1 MKALILAGGKGTR
14 LSPLTGDAI
23 PKPMAVMDGKP
34 VLLRAVESLKRYGVT
49 DFIFTVG
56 HLHEK
61 ITDFFGDGSRFGV
74 KIFYLVESAPLGSG
88 GALFYAK
95 EFTDDTLLV
104 CSGDTVFDI
113 DVNRML
119 DFHRRNRAEITL
131 LVHPNGHPFD
141 SDLIVTEGDRVTDID
156 FKGGER
162 NYFYENKVNAGFFLF
177 EKTALDFFTE
187 PKKANIERDFL
198 YHMIKNG
205 RPVYAYSST
214 EYIKDVGTPERFLAV
229 EREVQAGIPEAR
241 SLSRPQK
248 CVFLDRDGVLNDYRG
263 FIRTPAELN
272 VIPGAGAAVKQ
283 LNQAGFLTVLVTNQP
298 VIARGE
304 CTYEGLNEIHRKLET
319 ELGKEGGYLDAIYFC
334 PHHPDSGFEGEI
346 KELKTDCACR
356 KPKTGM
362 VDAACERFHIDR
374 ARSFLIGDADTDI
387 LCGKNAGVTTV
398 LVPSDRPA
406 KGEPPAD
413 YNAEDLSDAVRWI
426 SERDREYNTRG
437 EKT

>member
-14 LSPLTGDAI
+14 LSLLTGDTV
-23 PKPMAVMDGKP
+23 PKPMAMMDGKP
-34 VLLRAVESLKRYGVT
+34 VLLRAVESLKQHGIT

-61 ITDFFGDGSRFGV
+61 ITNFFGDGSRFGV
-74 KIFYLVESAPLGSG
+74 KIFYLVESSPLGSG

-95 EFTDDTLLV
+95 DFTDDTLLV
-104 CSGDTVFDI
+104 CSGDTVFNI
-113 DVNRML
+113 DVQRMTE
-119 DFHRRNRAEITL
+119 FHRRNHAEITL

-141 SDLIVTEGDRVTDID
+141 SDLIVTDGDRVIDID
-156 FKGGER
+156 FKGNER

-187 PKKANIERDFL
+187 PKKINIEHDFL

-214 EYIKDVGTPERFLAV
+214 EYIKDVGTPDRFAAV
-229 EREVQAGIPEAR
+229 ENEVRAGIPTAR
-241 SLSRPQK
+241 SLSEPQK

-263 FIRTPAELN
+263 FIRTPDELT
-272 VIPGAGAAVKQ
+272 VIPGVGTAIKR

-298 VIARGE
+298 VVARGE
-304 CTYEGLNEIHRKLET
+304 CTHEGLRKIHRKLET
-319 ELGKEGGYLDAIYFC
+319 ELGKEGGYLDAIYLC
-334 PHHPDSGFEGEI
+334 PHHPDSGFEGEV
-346 KELKTDCACR
+346 KELKIDCDCR

-362 VDAACERFHIDR
+362 IDAACERFHIDR
-374 ARSFLIGDADTDI
+374 SRSFMIGDADTDI

-398 LVPSDRPA
+398 RVPSACPA
-406 KGEPPAD
+406 KGNPPAD
-413 YNAEDLSDAVRWI
+413 YNANDLSDAIEWI
-426 SERDREYNTRG
+426 FDREREYNTKG
-437 EKT
+437 GK

>member
-14 LSPLTGDAI
+14 LSPLTGDTV
-23 PKPMAVMDGKP
+23 PKPMAMMDGKP
-34 VLLRAVESLKRYGVT
+34 VLLRAVESLKQYGIT

-74 KIFYLVESAPLGSG
+74 KIFYLVESSPLGSG

-95 EFTDDTLLV
+95 DFTDDTLLV
-104 CSGDTVFDI
+104 CSGDTVFNI
-113 DVNRML
+113 DVQRMTE
-119 DFHRRNRAEITL
+119 FHRRNHAEITL

-141 SDLIVTEGDRVTDID
+141 SDLIVTDGDRVIDID
-156 FKGGER
+156 FKGNER

-187 PKKANIERDFL
+187 PKKINIEHDFL

-205 RPVYAYSST
+205 HPVYAYSST
-214 EYIKDVGTPERFLAV
+214 EYIKDVGTPDRFAAV
-229 EREVQAGIPEAR
+229 ENEVRAGIPTAR
-241 SLSRPQK
+241 SLSEPQK

-263 FIRTPAELN
+263 FIRTSDELT
-272 VIPGAGAAVKQ
+272 VIPGVGTAIKR

-298 VIARGE
+298 VVARGE
-304 CTYEGLNEIHRKLET
+304 CTYEGLREIHRKLET
-319 ELGKEGGYLDAIYFC
+319 ELGKEGGYLDAIYLC
-334 PHHPDSGFEGEI
+334 PHHPDSGFEGEV
-346 KELKTDCACR
+346 KELKIDCDCR

-362 VDAACERFHIDR
+362 IDAACERFHIDR
-374 ARSFLIGDADTDI
+374 SRSFMIGDADTDI

-398 LVPSDRPA
+398 RVLSACPA
-406 KGEPPAD
+406 KGNPPAD
-413 YNAEDLSDAVRWI
+413 YNANDLSDAIEWI
-426 SERDREYNTRG
+426 FEREREYNTKG
-437 EKT
+437 GK